1 MWSRMRRR
9 PKVDRREEKNN
20 ESLPENEDLDFSKPD
35 YLFEPGA
42 NHDYRQQGPYLIC
55 KSCEIE
61 HAVWVGTDRLM
72 VGVDGEG
79 KPILKRR

>member
-1 MWSRMRRR
+1 M
-9 PKVDRREEKNN
+9 DEEKKN
-20 ESLPENEDLDFSKPD
+20 EEQPENEELDFSKPD

-42 NHDYRQQGPYLIC
+42 NHDYRQQGFYLIC

-61 HAVWVGTDRLM
+61 HAVWVGSDKLM
-72 VGVDGEG
+72 VGVDKDG